1 MALFGS
7 IRLFPDGPNAT
18 VARSRHPP
26 PARAVYTSIEVSM
39 NKKFK
44 KDKWQ
49 IKKEAEASK
58 NSQFD
63 PNIHVMSKNGI
74 GFQMKRGYKA
84 TPEELSGAQLKH
96 MFDKPKQFWKPK
108 KDAEDI

>member
-1 MALFGS
+1 
-7 IRLFPDGPNAT
+7 
-18 VARSRHPP
+18 
-26 PARAVYTSIEVSM
+26 M

-44 KDKWQ
+44 KNKWQ
-49 IKKEAEASK
+49 IKKEAQASK

-74 GFQMKRGYKA
+74 GFGMKPNYQP

-96 MFDKPKQFWKPK
+96 LFDKPKQFWKPK
-108 KDAEDI
+108 KDHEDI